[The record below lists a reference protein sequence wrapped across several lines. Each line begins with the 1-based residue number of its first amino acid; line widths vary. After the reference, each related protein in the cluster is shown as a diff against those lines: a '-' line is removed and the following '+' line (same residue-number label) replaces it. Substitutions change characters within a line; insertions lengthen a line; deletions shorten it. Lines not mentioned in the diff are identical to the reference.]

1 MSKLNRFFT
10 EEVGEK
16 SRESQ
21 SSDKKKIP
29 RIYTRGKQSLSFNDL
44 TKNDFLELLEPVINL
59 LPGFSANLAWTRQ
72 EILPNKPNVLPEELA
87 SVLNIPLL
95 EAYFIL
101 DRLKNI

>member
-16 SRESQ
+16 SKVSGT
-21 SSDKKKIP
+21 SIKKMP
-29 RIYTRGKQSLSFNDL
+29 RIFTRSKQPLSLIDL
-44 TKNDFLELLEPVINL
+44 TKEDFLELIEPVINL

-72 EILPNKPNVLPEELA
+72 KILPNNPNILPEELA
-87 SVLNIPLL
+87 SILNIPLL

-101 DRLKNI
+101 DRLNSA

>member
-16 SRESQ
+16 FKVNEPTV
-21 SSDKKKIP
+21 KKIP
-29 RIYTRGKQSLSFNDL
+29 RIFNRRKQPLSLNDL
-44 TKNDFLELLEPVINL
+44 TKKDFLELIEPVINL

-72 EILPNKPNVLPEELA
+72 KILPSNPNILPEELV
-87 SVLNIPLL
+87 SILNIPIL

-101 DRLKNI
+101 DRLNSS

>member
-1 MSKLNRFFT
+1 MSKLNRFFR

-16 SRESQ
+16 STESQ
-21 SSDKKKIP
+21 SSRKKIP
-29 RIYTRGKQSLSFNDL
+29 RIYTRSKQSLSFNDL

-87 SVLNIPLL
+87 SILNIPLL

-101 DRLKNI
+101 DRLKSV

>member
-10 EEVGEK
+10 EEVGKK

-29 RIYTRGKQSLSFNDL
+29 RIYTRNKQSLSFNDL

-87 SVLNIPLL
+87 SILNIPLL

-101 DRLKNI
+101 DRLNNI

>member
-16 SRESQ
+16 SKDTGISV
-21 SSDKKKIP
+21 KKKP
-29 RIYTRGKQSLSFNDL
+29 RIFTRGKQTLSLKDL
-44 TKNDFLELLEPVINL
+44 TKNDLLELIEPVINL

-72 EILPNKPNVLPEELA
+72 KILTNNPNILPEELV
-87 SVLNIPLL
+87 SMLNIPLL

-101 DRLKNI
+101 DRLNSA

>member
-16 SRESQ
+16 SKESKT
-21 SSDKKKIP
+21 SDKQMP
-29 RIYTRGKQSLSFNDL
+29 RIYTRNKPSRSFKDL

-72 EILPNKPNVLPEELA
+72 KILPNKPNVLPEELA
-87 SVLNIPLL
+87 SILNIPLL

-101 DRLKNI
+101 DRLQNF